1 MLLAGMTNL
10 MTGRPDMSYSDSYN
24 DHALNTQNHSKQS
37 HSKQNKSLGGQAQS
51 LSCTEMN
58 PWLHPLSTPYTRMLK
73 MTGVERAARGGG
85 MQTRLEAE
93 VAGHTENAYQ
103 PA

>member
-1 MLLAGMTNL
+1 
-10 MTGRPDMSYSDSYN
+10 MSYSDSYN

-37 HSKQNKSLGGQAQS
+37 HNKQHKSLGGQAQS

-58 PWLHPLSTPYTRMLK
+58 PWLHALSHPYTGMLK
-73 MTGVERAARGGG
+73 MTGVERAAKGGG

-93 VAGHTENAYQ
+93 AAGHTENAYQ
-103 PA
+103 PART